1 MQMSAKY
8 GHCFNTLHFLRA
20 VLELG
25 GGMTALC
32 GLGIA
37 AALKCAAVVLTDGH
51 MDCVRNQ
58 VRVLRDFQSK
68 ASARLHPLRFIQ
80 NRHMHPACTSTCP
93 ITVLIH
99 ELQLL
104 TSMCTNAGNM
114 YPYEPTES
122 FLSHPRGTR
131 ETTLMATR

>member
-1 MQMSAKY
+1 MAAIY
-8 GHCFNTLHFLRA
+8 GHCFNALHFRRA

-58 VRVLRDFQSK
+58 VRVLRDLQSK
-68 ASARLHPLRFIQ
+68 ASA
-80 NRHMHPACTSTCP
+80 
-93 ITVLIH
+93 
-99 ELQLL
+99 
-104 TSMCTNAGNM
+104 
-114 YPYEPTES
+114 
-122 FLSHPRGTR
+122 
-131 ETTLMATR
+131 